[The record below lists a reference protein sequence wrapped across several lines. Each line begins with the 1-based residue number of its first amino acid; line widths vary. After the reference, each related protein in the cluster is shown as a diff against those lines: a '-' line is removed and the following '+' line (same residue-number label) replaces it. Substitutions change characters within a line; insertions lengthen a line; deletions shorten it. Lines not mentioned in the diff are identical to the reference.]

1 MESNAHIHLAL
12 IHFPVYNK
20 NREIVASSVTTLD
33 VHDIARA
40 CKTYG
45 VGGFYIV
52 TPLAAQRLLVERIV
66 QHWKTGYGA
75 QYNSTRTAALLN
87 TRVES
92 TLDAVVRD
100 IADRFGEKPRTIV
113 TDATAFPRSVGYG
126 EMRQLLAGPEQNL
139 LMFGT
144 GWGLERGV
152 VQRADYLLA
161 PIPGNNGYNHLPVR
175 AAIAII
181 LDRLLSNR

>member
-1 MESNAHIHLAL
+1 MKSNAHIHLAL

-52 TPLAAQRLLVERIV
+52 TPLAAQRLLVERII
-66 QHWKTGYGA
+66 QHWQTGYGA
-75 QYNSTRTAALLN
+75 EYNATRTAALLN
-87 TRVES
+87 TRVER
-92 TLDAVVRD
+92 TLDDVVAD
-100 IADRFGEKPRTIV
+100 ITNRFGGKPRTIV

-126 EMRQLLAGPEQNL
+126 EMRELLAGPEQNL

-144 GWGLERGV
+144 GWGLENGV

-161 PIPGNNGYNHLPVR
+161 PISGNNGYNHLPVR
-175 AAIAII
+175 SAIAII